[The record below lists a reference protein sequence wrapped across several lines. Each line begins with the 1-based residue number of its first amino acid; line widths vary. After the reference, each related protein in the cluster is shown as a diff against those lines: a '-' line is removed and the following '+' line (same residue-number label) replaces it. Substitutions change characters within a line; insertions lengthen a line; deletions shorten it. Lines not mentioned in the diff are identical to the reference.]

1 MRKDR
6 LFFGLFLIA
15 VGLVLSLQQF
25 GLLPAFSLWDL
36 FFQFWPLLLILMG
49 FSLMFTRSSIT
60 GTVIVFLF
68 LILGLGVLLAMIGG
82 PDWLWYT
89 QRRAGKEAV
98 IPLQTR
104 ILDIPWEEGLE
115 YLACEVE
122 LGAGKLEISSGT
134 DRIAEGELPY
144 LAQEPRVEYNLQEGE
159 GRLSLK
165 RGGGVPR
172 SLAWQLKLTD
182 RVPMSLKIA
191 AGAGSARL
199 DLADLKAEQ
208 VRIDMGASDLWLRL
222 GNKVPLADVEIE
234 AGASR
239 LVLVVPADAGVRIG
253 LASPLSQVTLPGYT
267 RQGNVYLSPGFGEAV
282 PTIDIRI
289 DAGVS
294 SLEVREEGGTGEPS
308 LDGQSL

>member
-1 MRKDR
+1 MRIDR
-6 LFFGLFLIA
+6 LFVGLLLVAI
-15 VGLVLSLQQF
+15 GLVLALQRLGF
-25 GLLPAFSLWDL
+25 LPYFSLWHMFCQL
-36 FFQFWPLLLILMG
+36 WPLLLILMG
-49 FSLMFTRSSIT
+49 LSLLFNRSRVIMV
-60 GTVIVFLF
+60 VIVFL
-68 LILGLGVLLAMIGG
+68 LVLLGLGVGLSWYGVT
-82 PDWLWYT
+82 DWFWDST
-89 QRRAGKEAV
+89 HQGREGVV
-98 IPLQTR
+98 IPGGTKKF
-104 ILDIPWEEGLE
+104 DIPWNETLQ
-115 YLACEVE
+115 YLTVEVE
-122 LGAGKLEISSGT
+122 LAAGQLNIGSGT
-134 DRIAEGELPY
+134 DKVAAGELSY
-144 LAQEPRVEYNLQEGE
+144 RVNQPEIQYDLQEGE

-165 RGGGVPR
+165 RGDFP
-172 SLAWQLKLTD
+172 SSTAWQLKLTD
-182 RVPMSLKIA
+182 RVPLSLKIA

-239 LVLVVPADAGVRIG
+239 LVLVVSADAGVRIG